1 MLFICMDDNLES
13 LCVCACVCVC
23 VCVCARAR
31 ACCDQG
37 VMSGNLVLPLSKKKV
52 GLLLLI
58 GDPITGLGSVPVGN
72 VYIYIYCTFV
82 NNIRRV
88 C

>member
-1 MLFICMDDNLES
+1 M
-13 LCVCACVCVC
+13 CVCVCVC

-72 VYIYIYCTFV
+72 VYIYIYIALLLIISEGCVDFEKH
-82 NNIRRV
+82 
-88 C
+88 